1 MAERFFP
8 WSTVLELSD
17 SSKIVK
23 TRGKLLFRKPAINQI
38 KKAA

>member
-8 WSTVLELSD
+8 WSAVLELSG
-17 SSKIVK
+17 SSKIFE
-23 TRGKLLFRKPAINQI
+23 TRGKLLFRMPTINQI

>member
-1 MAERFFP
+1 MTERFFP
-8 WSTVLELSD
+8 WSAVLELSD
-17 SSKIVK
+17 FSKIFE